1 MDRRLAKELMHLQ
14 DWLDLASE
22 IVASGQA
29 KYLADPLLQEAS
41 DSIMMKIGEL
51 ARRMAQKGIEPPNS
65 VAWADAVAN
74 RNSVIHQYDEIDR
87 EVTWNTLSISV
98 LEWRVLFESQFAA
111 ARDFL
116 NEN

>member
-1 MDRRLAKELMHLQ
+1 MDRRLAKERMHLQ
-14 DWLDLASE
+14 GGLVLASE
-22 IVASGQA
+22 IVASGKA
-29 KYLADPLLQEAS
+29 NYLADPLLQEAG

-51 ARRMAQKGIEPPNS
+51 ARRMTQKGIEPPNS

-74 RNSVIHQYDEIDR
+74 RNWVIHQYDEIDR
-87 EVTWNTLSISV
+87 DVTWNTLSISV
-98 LEWRVLFESQFAA
+98 LEWRVLFESQFVV